1 MSSRYDDIINLP
13 HHVSAT
19 RSPMPLANRA
29 AQFAPFAALTGHEDA
44 IRDTARLTGGRIELS
59 ADEQDRLT
67 RRLRHAL
74 NIDGAKITVGYFCP
88 DHAKDGGEY
97 VTVSGWIKRVDEVD
111 SCMILHD
118 SSAGTRP
125 VAVHRIPLGHV
136 VSITGDIFSG
146 DGWDL

>member
-13 HHVSAT
+13 HHVSTT

-44 IRDTARLTGGRIELS
+44 IRETARLTGGRIELS
-59 ADEQDRLT
+59 ADEQIGIR
-67 RRLRHAL
+67 
-74 NIDGAKITVGYFCP
+74 VGYFCP
-88 DHAKDGGEY
+88 DLAKDGGEY

-125 VAVHRIPLGHV
+125 VAVHRIPLEHV